1 MFSVH
6 MRGYAGEEDY
16 WRIRAFL
23 RDLFLLN
30 NRREICWHV
39 VRWDYWRWP
48 GVESWGD
55 GPLDGRVFIWK
66 DEDGRIAAVLNP
78 EGHGQAFLQVHPGR
92 HTPSLATDMLAVAEE
107 ALAVVDGQG
116 RRRLT
121 VWADAG
127 DTLLQ
132 ALLARRGYAVSA
144 GTEHRHRRDLTRP
157 VETAALPDGFTV
169 RPLGDV
175 DELPARAWY
184 SWKAFNPAT
193 PEEEYAKLG
202 WEWYLDIQRC
212 PLYRRDLDLV
222 VVAPN
227 GELASFCGVW
237 FDDTTRSA
245 VIEPVGTY
253 GPYQRRGLARAVI
266 LEGMRRV
273 QRLGA
278 TVIFVSGHSAAAN
291 TLYRAVTDEEDG
303 QTIPWTRQLN

>member
-55 GPLDGRVFIWK
+55 GPLDGRVFIWE

-121 VWADAG
+121 VWSS
-127 DTLLQ
+127 
-132 ALLARRGYAVSA
+132 VSP
-144 GTEHRHRRDLTRP
+144 GL
-157 VETAALPDGFTV
+157 TAAIAAK
-169 RPLGDV
+169 
-175 DELPARAWY
+175 PAWLAASTPMRAPG
-184 SWKAFNPAT
+184 S
-193 PEEEYAKLG
+193 
-202 WEWYLDIQRC
+202 
-212 PLYRRDLDLV
+212 
-222 VVAPN
+222 
-227 GELASFCGVW
+227 
-237 FDDTTRSA
+237 
-245 VIEPVGTY
+245 
-253 GPYQRRGLARAVI
+253 
-266 LEGMRRV
+266 
-273 QRLGA
+273 
-278 TVIFVSGHSAAAN
+278 
-291 TLYRAVTDEEDG
+291 
-303 QTIPWTRQLN
+303 